1 MAFTAEH
8 FIDNYGLKPSEFTVR
23 PVTTPGT
30 GANFSAQQ
38 EEVTIAEKAQH
49 SLDEAIKAMLPDVL
63 NTSGDFIKKVENAI
77 QSATSLDEAEL
88 ALVELLAPRMPGQ
101 PLVSLDARRNSSFTA
116 ARANQTFI
124 PADAFRGSLNIR

>member
-23 PVTTPGT
+23 PVATPGA

-63 NTSGDFIKKVENAI
+63 KTSGDFIKKVENAI
-77 QSATSLDEAEL
+77 QSATSFDEAEL
-88 ALVELLAPRMPGQ
+88 ALVELLAPRMKPDE
-101 PLVSLDARRNSSFTA
+101 LERLLARAMTA
-116 ARANQTFI
+116 AAGHGAASVQ
-124 PADAFRGSLNIR
+124 AEVEEDK